1 MVQRGRVV
9 TEKAIQISLK
19 RNNGTIPLFRADT
32 VDEITDLMEQ
42 AVVHE
47 KFLATLEALEESLLG
62 KQATPAPAAQ
72 RVQTNNQTA
81 AAINNVVNGL
91 GATIVSGNGDR
102 PTRHCLHGKM
112 TAVQGIGQFG
122 VYKAFFCAAPKGATD
137 KCASIYLK
145 KKDSDYESY
154 VPDVDKTQG

>member
-1 MVQRGRVV
+1 MVQKGRIV

-19 RNNGTIPLFRADT
+19 RNSGTIPLFRADT
-32 VDEITDLMEQ
+32 IDEVTALMEQ

-62 KQATPAPAAQ
+62 KQTTPTPAAQ
-72 RVQTNNQTA
+72 SRPSDNQTA
-81 AAINNVVNGL
+81 AAINTVVNTL
-91 GATIVSGNGDR
+91 GATIVGSSDK

-137 KCASIYLK
+137 KCSSIYLK
-145 KKDSDYESY
+145 KKDPEYASY